1 MKTFTHFLSDKL
13 CEETATKTFEAVA
26 WTASHTLAAIALV
39 VVLIAL
45 LVSALVIMRS
55 GEKVELEVRRIR
67 FAAATFTG
75 ILILFIFTAIL
86 YFADDPGRF
95 AGKEIFEKAVTA
107 MTPLAGVI
115 IGYLFGTKQGAQATS
130 DNSSKHDT

>member
-1 MKTFTHFLSDKL
+1 MKTFTYFLPYNL
-13 CEETATKTFEAVA
+13 CQEPTTKAAETAA
-26 WTASHTLAAIALV
+26 WTASHTLAAIALII
-39 VVLIAL
+39 VLIAL
-45 LVSALVIMRS
+45 LISALVIMRS

-86 YFADDPGRF
+86 YFADHSGRL

-115 IGYLFGTKQGAQATS
+115 IGYLFGTKQSAQSTS
-130 DNSSKHDT
+130 DNPSRNDT